1 MCSVCVQC
9 VCTLCVYSVCVRALG
24 GIVVT
29 ANIQHLPFAL
39 SLTLTSIGFTSSL
52 SSCPDDIPT
61 NSSGSVGCNFID
73 EDSNTKFCA
82 LTCATDAEC
91 GTGAKCFVDTF
102 LKMGFCGYP

>member
-1 MCSVCVQC
+1 M
-9 VCTLCVYSVCVRALG
+9 
-24 GIVVT
+24 VT
-29 ANIQHLPFAL
+29 VNIQHLPFAL